1 MTEKGKSIQP
11 SKRRSLDKSN
21 RGLLFILPYFIIFL
35 CFTLYPILYTFKLSF
50 HSWDG
55 LGTPVFTGLA
65 NYRRLLNDA
74 VFFKSIFNTVF
85 IALLAMAPQMIFG
98 LILAFLLNQHRFRG
112 GNLFK
117 TIFYFPNLVTAVSL
131 GVLFSLL
138 FDFKAGSVTSF

>member
-1 MTEKGKSIQP
+1 MTEKGESIQP
-11 SKRRSLDKSN
+11 SKGEAWIKSN
-21 RGLLFILPYFIIFL
+21 RGLLLSCHILLYFMF
-35 CFTLYPILYTFKLSF
+35 YTVSHIVYIQTQLSQL
-50 HSWDG
+50 G
-55 LGTPVFTGLA
+55 RPGTPVFTGLA

-117 TIFYFPNLVTAVSL
+117 TIFIFQ
-131 GVLFSLL
+131 
-138 FDFKAGSVTSF
+138 TS